1 MVITLQQSVQ
11 VPQRL
16 PSMTAGVISIHSPRE
31 KAASVSALGAIKPSD
46 YVGVARL
53 RGSGG
58 EPQCAPAGL
67 MALY

>member
-1 MVITLQQSVQ
+1 MVSTLQQSVQ

-16 PSMTAGVISIHSPRE
+16 PSMTAGVISIHYARE
-31 KAASVSALGAIKPSD
+31 KAAPVSVLGAIKPDD

-53 RGSGG
+53 RGK
-58 EPQCAPAGL
+58 PQCAPAGL

>member
-16 PSMTAGVISIHSPRE
+16 PSMTVGVISIHSPRE
-31 KAASVSALGAIKPSD
+31 TIAPVFAWRCGSDGKPHCAAAD
-46 YVGVARL
+46 
-53 RGSGG
+53 
-58 EPQCAPAGL
+58 L